1 METVTVQGVDVPALG
16 LGTAR
21 MKGEECRDA
30 VETALDIGY
39 RHLDTAQ
46 MYDNEAAFGAALRG
60 HPVDRGDVFVTTKIH
75 PSNLA
80 REDVHRSFEASL
92 DRLDTAYVDL
102 LLIHAPRDHVP
113 IEETIGAMNE
123 LQAEGTVRHIGVS
136 NFSVDQT
143 RAAIEA
149 SETPIIT
156 DQVEYHPYND
166 QTDVLAFCIDND
178 VTLTAYSPL
187 ANGTVVKDETLAEI
201 GDRYD
206 KTPAQVALR
215 WLLQQ
220 DRVVAIPKA
229 SSRDHM
235 VENFDVFDFELSAE
249 EMATVFGL
257 QGGLADRLRM
267 ALGL

>member
-1 METVTVQGVDVPALG
+1 MKTVTVQGVDVPALG

-21 MKGEECRDA
+21 MEGEECRDA

-46 MYDNEAAFGAALRG
+46 MYDNEAAVGAALG
-60 HPVDRGDVFVTTKIH
+60 NHSVDREDVFVTTKIH
-75 PSNLA
+75 PSKLA
-80 REDVHRSFEASL
+80 PEDVRSSFEASL

-102 LLIHAPRDHVP
+102 LLIHAPRDSAP
-113 IEETIGAMNE
+113 IEETVGAMNA
-123 LQAEGTVRHIGVS
+123 LQEEGAVRHIGVS

-143 RAAIEA
+143 RAAIDA
-149 SETPIIT
+149 SRTPIVT
-156 DQVEYHPYND
+156 NQVEYHPSNE
-166 QTDVLAFCIDND
+166 QTDLLPFCIDND
-178 VTLTAYSPL
+178 VMLTAYSPL
-187 ANGTVVKDETLAEI
+187 AKGGVANDETLTEI

-220 DRVVAIPKA
+220 DRVAAIPKA

-235 VENFDVFDFELSAE
+235 VENFEVFDFELSDE
-249 EMATVFGL
+249 EMEAVFDL
-257 QGGLADRLRM
+257 QGGLLDRLRM
-267 ALGL
+267 SLGL